1 MPSGSVSATGV
12 VEPSVEIDWGAALR
26 EHSPWLR
33 MVIRS
38 RLNEPQAVED
48 LMQEVSLAVL
58 KSRVR
63 PTDPTKV
70 APWLYRVSIKQ
81 CLMYRRS
88 AGRRRKLVD
97 RVAGLRPSTN
107 NDEVDDPLRWLL
119 GRERQTAIREA
130 FDALPEVD
138 RQILI
143 LKHAENWSYRQL
155 ADRLGVSLNTV
166 EYRLLQA
173 RKRLR
178 SELDRTSDSSE
189 LKGPRKGEVLP

>member
-1 MPSGSVSATGV
+1 
-12 VEPSVEIDWGAALR
+12 
-26 EHSPWLR
+26 

-38 RLNEPQAVED
+38 RLNESQAVED
-48 LMQEVSLAVL
+48 LLQEVSLAVL

-63 PTDPTKV
+63 PADPSKV

-97 RVAGLRPSTN
+97 RVARDRPTISG
-107 NDEVDDPLRWLL
+107 EACDPLRWLL
-119 GRERQTAIREA
+119 GRERQGSIQAA
-130 FDALPEVD
+130 FDALPELD

-178 SELDRTSDSSE
+178 TELDRASESSE
-189 LKGPRKGEVLP
+189 SSHSRPGEPSHD

>member
-1 MPSGSVSATGV
+1 MTALSTSTTGIAGL
-12 VEPSVEIDWGAALR
+12 PGEIDWGAALR

-38 RLNEPQAVED
+38 RLNESQAVED
-48 LMQEVSLAVL
+48 LLQEVSLAVL

-63 PTDPTKV
+63 PADPSKV

-97 RVAGLRPSTN
+97 RVARDRPTISG
-107 NDEVDDPLRWLL
+107 EACDPLRWLL
-119 GRERQTAIREA
+119 GRERQGSIQAA
-130 FDALPEVD
+130 FDALPELD

-178 SELDRTSDSSE
+178 TELDRASESSE
-189 LKGPRKGEVLP
+189 SSHSRPGEPSHD